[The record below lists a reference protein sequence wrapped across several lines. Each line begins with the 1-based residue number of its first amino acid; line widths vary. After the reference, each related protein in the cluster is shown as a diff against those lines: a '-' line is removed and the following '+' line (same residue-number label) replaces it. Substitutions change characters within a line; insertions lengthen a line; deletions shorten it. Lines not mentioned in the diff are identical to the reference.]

1 MNFLSELKNNF
12 KIAKKE
18 YLYKLL
24 TSIILRGLLLIIP
37 ILFSSAIN
45 DVTNN
50 SIKHAIILI
59 IITIIVALLY
69 RLIEGINQKTYY
81 MLYNKLYSYYN
92 SLAISKTNSNSTF
105 SLSRFTLGQ
114 YTNIVVTDVDIIS
127 AFYSNLVVRFVQM
140 IEFVFILL
148 YFYSIDKFIA
158 LAAFIL
164 IIIMILIAFKKGTT
178 IQK

>member
-59 IITIIVALLY
+59 IITIIVA
-69 RLIEGINQKTYY
+69 
-81 MLYNKLYSYYN
+81 
-92 SLAISKTNSNSTF
+92 
-105 SLSRFTLGQ
+105 
-114 YTNIVVTDVDIIS
+114 
-127 AFYSNLVVRFVQM
+127 
-140 IEFVFILL
+140 
-148 YFYSIDKFIA
+148 
-158 LAAFIL
+158 
-164 IIIMILIAFKKGTT
+164 
-178 IQK
+178 